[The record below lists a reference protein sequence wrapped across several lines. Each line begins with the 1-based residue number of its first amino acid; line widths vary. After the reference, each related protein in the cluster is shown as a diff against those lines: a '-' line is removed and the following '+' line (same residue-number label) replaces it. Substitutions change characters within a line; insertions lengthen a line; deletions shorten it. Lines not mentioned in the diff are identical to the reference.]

1 MTAALVAGLG
11 VAVVA
16 YVVLEELEIV
26 RHRRWVRRSL
36 EGPRP
41 PRPGPIGPRAIWD
54 RMSAGELPLRAI
66 QAGAAATLL
75 LFVLGLAV
83 RSLTLSL
90 LAAVVGI
97 AVGYAFTQRRRWTL
111 AARVDRQ
118 LPDAMTVVAN
128 ALSAGSTLFQALEA
142 AARETPAPLGVL
154 LRDVVQRAQLATTVE
169 DGLRDLRDRVGSR
182 DVASFVSALAIQRT
196 TGGDLARL
204 LRQTV
209 DFLREEQRLRAD
221 ARALSAQARYSAQM
235 IGVLPFALFALFY
248 AMFPSFVEPLTTTT
262 PGLIIVTYAIAS
274 SAVGFYLIWRIAM
287 RIEHA

>member
-1 MTAALVAGLG
+1 VTDAFVAGLG
-11 VAVVA
+11 VAIVA
-16 YVVLEELEIV
+16 YVALEELEIV
-26 RHRRWVRRSL
+26 RHGRWIRRSL
-36 EGPRP
+36 SGAPQPRRTWVGPREF
-41 PRPGPIGPRAIWD
+41 WE

-75 LFVLGLAV
+75 LFIIGLAV

-90 LAAVVGI
+90 LAALVGI
-97 AVGYAFTQRRRWTL
+97 AAGYAFTQRRRWTL
-111 AARVDRQ
+111 AARVDAQ
-118 LPDAMTVVAN
+118 LAEAMTVVAN

-169 DGLRDLRDRVGSR
+169 EGLRDLRDRVGSR
-182 DVASFVSALAIQRT
+182 DLASFVSALAIQRT
-196 TGGDLARL
+196 TGGDLAGL

-248 AMFPSFVEPLTTTT
+248 AMFPSFVEPLTSTT
-262 PGLIIVTYAIAS
+262 PGLVILTYAIAS
-274 SAVGFYLIWRIAM
+274 SALGFYLIWRIAM

>member
-1 MTAALVAGLG
+1 
-11 VAVVA
+11 
-16 YVVLEELEIV
+16 
-26 RHRRWVRRSL
+26 
-36 EGPRP
+36 
-41 PRPGPIGPRAIWD
+41 
-54 RMSAGELPLRAI
+54 MSAGELPLRAI

>member
-1 MTAALVAGLG
+1 VTAALVAGLG
-11 VAVVA
+11 AAIVA
-16 YVVLEELEIV
+16 YVALEELEVV
-26 RHRRWVRRSL
+26 RHMRWIRRSL
-36 EGPRP
+36 GGP
-41 PRPGPIGPRAIWD
+41 PRPRRAWIGPRAVWE

-66 QAGAAATLL
+66 QAAAGATLL
-75 LFVLGLAV
+75 LFILGLAV

-90 LAAVVGI
+90 LAALIGI
-97 AVGYAFTQRRRWTL
+97 GAGHAFTQRRRWTL
-111 AARVDRQ
+111 AARVDAQ
-118 LPDAMTVVAN
+118 LADAMTVVAN
-128 ALSAGSTLFQALEA
+128 ALSAGSTLFQALES

-169 DGLRDLRDRVGSR
+169 EGLRDLSERVGSR

-235 IGVLPFALFALFY
+235 IGVLPFVLFALFY

-262 PGLIIVTYAIAS
+262 PGLVILTYAIVS
-274 SAVGFYLIWRIAM
+274 SALGFYLIWRIAM